1 MTKRRETLAKAF
13 LVLCFCFFAASS
25 PAAASVLDPIPIFK
39 TVHESPHEEALF
51 SKKSEPFFCP
61 LSKNFYNRNDEI
73 AVQTIILEAL
83 GEGYQGMV
91 AVGEVIR
98 NRAGLFL
105 KDYDTVCLMPKQFS
119 CWNDGGRA
127 ENFLEKYHEY
137 YFIAALA
144 WHESKKGVL
153 TRGATDYHTDEIHPY
168 WADAYRVAAQIG
180 KHIFYVRK

>member
-1 MTKRRETLAKAF
+1 MAKVILILF
-13 LVLCFCFFAASS
+13 FCGVAASS
-25 PAAASVLDPIPIFK
+25 ASASVLDPIPIFK
-39 TVHESPHEEALF
+39 TIHESPHEESLF
-51 SKKSEPFFCP
+51 SKISGPFFCP
-61 LSKNFYNRNDEI
+61 LSKNFYNPKEDI

-98 NRAGLFL
+98 NRSELFL
-105 KDYDTVCLMPKQFS
+105 KDYDTICLMPKQFS
-119 CWNDGGRA
+119 CWNDGRHA
-127 ENFLEKYHEY
+127 EDFLETYRDY

-144 WHESKKGVL
+144 WQESKKGDL
-153 TRGATDYHTDEIHPY
+153 TNGATDYHADRIHPY